1 LIEDKILDG
10 YDDITKG
17 LVSYAIFDTSCST
30 VLIYVNKSGF
40 TTGIEDGDDNEVSV
54 IFPNPFKESLNI
66 MNSQAYIGYRIF
78 TLQGQI
84 LKNGSLIEGEN
95 NLDVSALSAGT
106 YLLGLYDADQRGY
119 FRKILCH

>member
-1 LIEDKILDG
+1 
-10 YDDITKG
+10 
-17 LVSYAIFDTSCST
+17 
-30 VLIYVNKSGF
+30 
-40 TTGIEDGDDNEVSV
+40 
-54 IFPNPFKESLNI
+54 